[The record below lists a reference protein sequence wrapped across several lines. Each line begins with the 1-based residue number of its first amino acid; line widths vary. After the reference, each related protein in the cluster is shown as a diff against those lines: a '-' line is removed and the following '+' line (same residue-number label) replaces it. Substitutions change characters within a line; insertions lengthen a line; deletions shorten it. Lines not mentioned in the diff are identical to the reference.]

1 MKKNEG
7 FTLVEVIVVLVSL
20 SLVTTF
26 FWTILS
32 SSSEDAYTISEKIE
46 VQSITT
52 SLMNIIQGD
61 VQEAKIFQ
69 TENGKAII
77 EKENGIFIF
86 DKNDEEYDKL
96 YVGDTG
102 MLIIPVDYDEKA
114 SGNFD
119 IAYDFDSAIECSWG
133 IYEGKHALMIT
144 SKDYAYIPV
153 RITFT
158 ENKTGNVSFTVT
170 DKDMDADEA
179 PVVYSYGNNNINY
192 SVWDFHVRA
201 ISDMSKDLSGKMDLV
216 GNRIIHID

>member
-77 EKENGIFIF
+77 EKENNIV
-86 DKNDEEYDKL
+86 KSYNDLKDGDIVKL
-96 YVGDTG
+96 ILTDGKKDAK
-102 MLIIPVDYDEKA
+102 II
-114 SGNFD
+114 
-119 IAYDFDSAIECSWG
+119 
-133 IYEGKHALMIT
+133 
-144 SKDYAYIPV
+144 
-153 RITFT
+153 
-158 ENKTGNVSFTVT
+158 
-170 DKDMDADEA
+170 
-179 PVVYSYGNNNINY
+179 
-192 SVWDFHVRA
+192 
-201 ISDMSKDLSGKMDLV
+201 
-216 GNRIIHID
+216 